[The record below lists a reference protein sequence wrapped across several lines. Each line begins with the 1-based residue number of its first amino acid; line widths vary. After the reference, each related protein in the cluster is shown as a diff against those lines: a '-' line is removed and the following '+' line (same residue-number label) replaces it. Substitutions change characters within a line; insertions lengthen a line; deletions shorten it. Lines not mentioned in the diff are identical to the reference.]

1 MHFGPRFDHTCMV
14 VRTNNEK
21 FILSA
26 GGWNN
31 SAMHETEIFSVKNE
45 RWMPVKFTSGVT
57 ADDPPKN
64 IYADSLVKGLRS
76 SKMASI
82 KNIPLLAGG
91 VECDGYVCIFF
102 TVFPQFRVVFLT
114 QFFFTIFCTI
124 FFTFFSTIFGTIF
137 YHNFLHN
144 VFHYFSTIFYHNF
157 LHNLFPNFF
166 TIFYHHFFLNFSPFF
181 HNFFH
186 FISNFYQFWQ

>member
-64 IYADSLVKGLRS
+64 IYANSLLKGLRS

-91 VECDGYVCIFF
+91 VECDGYVQFLESNHLISCILMSC
-102 TVFPQFRVVFLT
+102 R
-114 QFFFTIFCTI
+114 IKI
-124 FFTFFSTIFGTIF
+124 R
-137 YHNFLHN
+137 
-144 VFHYFSTIFYHNF
+144 
-157 LHNLFPNFF
+157 
-166 TIFYHHFFLNFSPFF
+166 
-181 HNFFH
+181 
-186 FISNFYQFWQ
+186 NFYDSPPPFK